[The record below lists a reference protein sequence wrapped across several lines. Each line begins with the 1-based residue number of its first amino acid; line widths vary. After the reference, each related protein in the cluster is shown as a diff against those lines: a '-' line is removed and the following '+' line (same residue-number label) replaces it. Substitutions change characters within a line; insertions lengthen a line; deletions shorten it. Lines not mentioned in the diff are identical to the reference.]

1 LQLKQFLYFSNMPVI
16 YQKTLKTTILLITS
30 LICLT
35 ACGPK
40 KKEKSK
46 ISFKS
51 IEGITFLEVSR
62 LQKNGLSYNEYG
74 FHLSPDWKLRFVS
87 EDSAALYSP
96 IKKQYLNF
104 PLALGTDS
112 VFNTAHAFLKM
123 KHMSKDSLVFE
134 LLEATGDSINLNK
147 SRVTMRLFSENYIKN
162 KLHTDIATLQRPSR
176 KDSIYV
182 KGLVD
187 KANADIKK
195 AFAASQPVQLI
206 SKSPQVTV
214 VKKVTKPSY
223 IDNNFSTDDDYLDPN
238 YYITI
243 NNAYKEFDYIFSV
256 TVDNKGVMHYNR
268 PLIVLSDDPDF
279 EKHYIKM
286 SKAIMD
292 SYLKLYLTTIP
303 GQTLGMPHASTISL
317 NVKGIMEAK
326 K

>member
-1 LQLKQFLYFSNMPVI
+1 
-16 YQKTLKTTILLITS
+16 
-30 LICLT
+30 
-35 ACGPK
+35 
-40 KKEKSK
+40 
-46 ISFKS
+46 
-51 IEGITFLEVSR
+51 
-62 LQKNGLSYNEYG
+62 
-74 FHLSPDWKLRFVS
+74 
-87 EDSAALYSP
+87 
-96 IKKQYLNF
+96 
-104 PLALGTDS
+104 
-112 VFNTAHAFLKM
+112 
-123 KHMSKDSLVFE
+123 MSKDSLVFE

-147 SRVTMRLFSENYIKN
+147 SRVTMRLFSEDYIKN

-223 IDNNFSTDDDYLDPN
+223 IDNNFSTDDDYLNPTYN
-238 YYITI
+238 ITI
-243 NNAYKEFDYIFSV
+243 NKAYKDFDYIFLV
-256 TVDNKGVMHYNR
+256 TVDSKGVMHYGK
-268 PLIVLSDDPDF
+268 PLIGFMGDPDF

-286 SKAIMD
+286 SKAIME

-317 NVKGIMEAK
+317 NIKGVVAAK